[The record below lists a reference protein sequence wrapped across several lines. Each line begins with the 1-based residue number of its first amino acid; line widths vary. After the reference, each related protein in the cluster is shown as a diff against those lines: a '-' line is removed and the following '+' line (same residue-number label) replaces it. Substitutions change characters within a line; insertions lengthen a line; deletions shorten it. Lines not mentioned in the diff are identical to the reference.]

1 MGERMSKEIN
11 KKIAKLN
18 KKVDALIKKYKKQ
31 SEVRKKL
38 KDQEFIAKIMGY
50 YVKYEN
56 EDFLFTALDAGLEAL
71 EKENAK
77 QEQVAKGAV
86 KPVRDEKLSKPVVE
100 VVKSVDKPS
109 VAKTET
115 N

>member
-1 MGERMSKEIN
+1 MSKEIN

-31 SEVRKKL
+31 SEVRKKV

-56 EDFLFTALDAGLEAL
+56 EDFLFTVLDAGLEAL
-71 EKENAK
+71 EKEKVK
-77 QEQVAKGAV
+77 QEQVVTDITKTL
-86 KPVRDEKLSKPVVE
+86 RNEKLSEPVAE
-100 VVKSVDKPS
+100 
-109 VAKTET
+109 VAKTSGKPSIDKT
-115 N
+115 QKN

>member
-1 MGERMSKEIN
+1 MSKEIN

-31 SEVRKKL
+31 SEVRKKA
-38 KDQEFIAKIMGY
+38 KDQEFIAKIMEY
-50 YVKYEN
+50 YVKYEG

-77 QEQVAKGAV
+77 QEQAAKDAA

-100 VVKSVDKPS
+100 IAKTVNKPS

>member
-1 MGERMSKEIN
+1 MSKEIN

-38 KDQEFIAKIMGY
+38 KDQEFIAKIMDY
-50 YVKYEN
+50 YVQYKN
-56 EDFLFTALDAGLEAL
+56 EDFLFTALDAGLDAL
-71 EKENAK
+71 NKENAK
-77 QEQVAKGAV
+77 QEKVLKDIAE
-86 KPVRDEKLSKPVVE
+86 PTRYE
-100 VVKSVDKPS
+100 KPS
-109 VAKTET
+109 KIIAEVAKTVDKASAAKIKT